1 MSKIGIRALRL
12 FILFGRNTIG
22 CINSPYTT
30 YRALA
35 KDTVSSGQIIYI
47 LLAVI
52 GYFTFASLVR
62 TGIRNPYLLTVK
74 FNTLVIGGTVGF
86 VGIITLLALL
96 GKLLGGKGQFRNL
109 VILWSYTLIPTLVWF
124 FVTSVFYLVLPP
136 PRTLSPWGKLYSL
149 IYISFSMAVLLWKFI
164 LYYLTLRFGL
174 KFDLGRIG
182 IVTVVLVPAV
192 VFYSII
198 MYRYGIFRIPFI

>member
-47 LLAVI
+47 LLATV

-74 FNTLVIGGTVGF
+74 FNTLVIGGAIGF
-86 VGIITLLALL
+86 LGIIVYLVIL
-96 GKLLGGKGQFRNL
+96 GKLIGGRGSIRNL
-109 VILWSYTLIPTLVWF
+109 TVLWTYTLIPTLVWF
-124 FVTSVFYLVLPP
+124 FVTSIFYLVLPP

-174 KFDLGRIG
+174 RLDLGRIG
-182 IVTVVLVPAV
+182 IVTAILAPAIA
-192 VFYSII
+192 FYSII
-198 MYRYGIFRIPFI
+198 MYRYGIFRIPFL